1 MRDRVGSRFGA
12 SAAAAVL
19 GAVAILGLT
28 LAGCT
33 RAIVPLSFVTRTPP
47 GPTPAPTR
55 TPGPTFIA
63 ISGNPTGHPYAV
75 VWVPAE
81 SSLPVQQPAGIPGLQ
96 VGTLAPDQRGIYLTG
111 NSTLLGSSLWVE
123 VLAPGLAGWVNSWYL
138 TEDVSPADFCT
149 DPQVVAL
156 LDGFGEAILSRDGRA
171 LASMT
176 SPRRGLAIRYDWWNP
191 EIILPPQDLQGI
203 YHNETSIHWG
213 ASDTPGSPV
222 EGTFDQVVSPLLE
235 DVFGAESE
243 VTCNSLRTGT
253 TSREVR
259 WPGEYATLNFY
270 AFHRPGGDPGSQL
283 TWHTWAVG
291 IEYVD
296 GRPCVTVL
304 VHYRAEITPAS
315 GSGH

>member
-1 MRDRVGSRFGA
+1 MRDRAGSRFGA

-176 SPRRGLAIRYDWWNP
+176 SPRRGLAIRYRLVEDPHLSILCRHRLLQRRHFILACPRALP
-191 EIILPPQDLQGI
+191 ELGDRPIALRERSLSQAAFVLQHSKDLKIDVIRPSVAHAG
-203 YHNETSIHWG
+203 TMRSVFSIVNCHDFTHG
-213 ASDTPGSPV
+213 
-222 EGTFDQVVSPLLE
+222 
-235 DVFGAESE
+235 
-243 VTCNSLRTGT
+243 
-253 TSREVR
+253 
-259 WPGEYATLNFY
+259 
-270 AFHRPGGDPGSQL
+270 
-283 TWHTWAVG
+283 
-291 IEYVD
+291 
-296 GRPCVTVL
+296 
-304 VHYRAEITPAS
+304 
-315 GSGH
+315 